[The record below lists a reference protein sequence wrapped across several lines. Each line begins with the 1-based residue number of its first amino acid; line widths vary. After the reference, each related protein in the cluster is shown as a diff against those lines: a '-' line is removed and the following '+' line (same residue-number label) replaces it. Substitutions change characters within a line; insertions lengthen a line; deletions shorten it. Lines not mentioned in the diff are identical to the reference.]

1 MDLQKI
7 TELLLPGDLLLTKK
21 MNRFLIDDM
30 IWFFSKCGIAK
41 EKQKPMISHA
51 AVYIGN
57 DKNNSGQGEIVE
69 QTWGGTRRSKE
80 EFAILFRD
88 YNVYVVRVQKP
99 FNVEVFIN
107 GLLSELGIPFGK
119 LKTLKLACQ
128 RLFFKIFKIKIRIT
142 ARDRKKL
149 ICGEYVSLNL
159 RKAGYD
165 ILPDKNPIE
174 IIPLDF
180 YYADTIEILR
190 EVHEETRRKMSKARE
205 GRIVSN

>member
-57 DKNNSGQGEIVE
+57 GEIVE
-69 QTWGGTRRSKE
+69 QTWSGTRRSRE
-80 EFAILFRD
+80 EFGILFKD
-88 YNVYVVRVQKP
+88 YNVYVVRIQKTL
-99 FNVEVFIN
+99 NIEIFIN
-107 GLLSELGIPFGK
+107 GLLSELGVPFGK
-119 LKTLKLACQ
+119 LKTLRLAVQ
-128 RLFFKIFKIKIRIT
+128 RLLRKLGIKIRIK
-142 ARDRKKL
+142 ARDRTKL
-149 ICGEYVSLNL
+149 ICGEYVSFHL
-159 RKAGYD
+159 RESGYN

-180 YYADTIEILR
+180 YYADTVEILR
-190 EVHEETRRKMSKARE
+190 VTH
-205 GRIVSN
+205 